1 MKKIVSTADKK
12 TYCGYVRP
20 EPRNPGQRQRAAI
33 EMLDLGEFPIYEELT
48 AHAPGYPVRTAMVKA
63 RREGGQDVVIVS
75 EMHRLA
81 PDAEA
86 LRAVLKQLRAKNV
99 CILEAVTGRYSGTNG
114 TMEEMV
120 LDAVQWYRSKGL
132 TAEAAAQLGRF
143 GAAASPV
150 TKPLEK
156 RMPVREALAIWRNPA
171 LTTEGA
177 LNTINADP
185 RYDDKYSLSAAYRYL
200 KPRHVGAGRPP
211 KPKST

>member
-1 MKKIVSTADKK
+1 MKKIVNTANGK

-20 EPRNPGQRQRAAI
+20 EPRNPGPRQRAAI
-33 EMLDLGEFPIYEELT
+33 EMLDLGKFPIYEEAT
-48 AHAPGYPVRTAMVKA
+48 AHAPGFPIRNAMVNA
-63 RREGGQDVVIVS
+63 RRKGCGDVVIVS

-86 LRAVLKQLRAKNV
+86 LRAVLRQLKAKDV
-99 CILEAVTGRYSGTNG
+99 TILEAVTGRYSTKS
-114 TMEEMV
+114 ESEMV
-120 LDAVQWYRSKGL
+120 FDAFAWYRSKGL

-150 TKPLEK
+150 TKPLAG
-156 RMPVREALAIWRNPA
+156 RMPVREALAIWRDPK
-171 LTTEGA
+171 LTTEAA

-185 RYDDKYSLSAAYRYL
+185 RYDDEYSLSAAYRYL
-200 KPRHVGAGRPP
+200 KPRGVGAGRPA